1 VLAIG
6 NNAAVHVLVDAPH
19 SGTSV
24 IGALIIGSTSG
35 MLDIGSN
42 DLVIDNAKT
51 SIANVQ
57 SYWRSGYNMHP
68 YGVGDDLEGAGF
80 YDGTHGMISSVAKAD
95 PSFKHQVGYI
105 DGNAQNIYGFTMADI
120 GGPDLATN
128 RILVR
133 PVLMG
138 DVNFDG
144 KVDPSDIQVLL
155 GTNKFGKGPGTATD
169 GWIDGDFNGDGVAD
183 PTDIQLL
190 LAANTFNSGQTYG
203 AAKAGKALA
212 KTLTGGGPVV
222 SASTTS
228 GGSGNNKFD
237 YVYDPETGDVKIS
250 YDGDPNINAAN
261 TLQHMKL
268 ASAAG
273 RFILANVNNSGVAPS
288 FSSESANLLDMV
300 QNDNTKPIQN
310 GYDLG
315 NVLPQGLTLDQLLT
329 DLTLQF
335 GVLNQFALKS
345 AEVLTTVPEPTT
357 LGLIGVGAVGLLARR
372 RKAKAVS
379 K

>member
-1 VLAIG
+1 
-6 NNAAVHVLVDAPH
+6 
-19 SGTSV
+19 
-24 IGALIIGSTSG
+24 
-35 MLDIGSN
+35 
-42 DLVIDNAKT
+42 
-51 SIANVQ
+51 
-57 SYWRSGYNMHP
+57 
-68 YGVGDDLEGAGF
+68 
-80 YDGTHGMISSVAKAD
+80 
-95 PSFKHQVGYI
+95 
-105 DGNAQNIYGFTMADI
+105 
-120 GGPDLATN
+120 
-128 RILVR
+128 
-133 PVLMG
+133 MG

-203 AAKAGKALA
+203 AAKSAKASA
-212 KTLTGGGPVV
+212 KTLTGGSPVV
-222 SASTTS
+222 SATTTS

-237 YVYDPETGDVKIS
+237 YVYDPNTGDVKIS
-250 YDGDPNINAAN
+250 YDGDPNINANN

-273 RFILANVNNSGVAPS
+273 RFIVANVNNSGVAPS
-288 FSSESANLLDMV
+288 FSSESASLLDMV
-300 QNDNTKPIQN
+300 QNDNTKPILN
-310 GYDLG
+310 GYDIG
-315 NVLPQGLTLDQLLT
+315 NILPQGLTLDQLLT

-335 GVLNQFALKS
+335 GVLNQFSLKS
-345 AEVLTTVPEPTT
+345 AEVTGVPEPTT

-372 RKAKAVS
+372 RKAKTA